1 MNSTIP
7 AWGVTFIPTNGND
20 RDFPPTSNMKTWIFS
35 LLTVIIGLI
44 GLAGN
49 AVVLWLLGF
58 RVCRNAFTV
67 YVLNLAGADFLLLCT
82 YAVYSLPELMN
93 IFFPTII
100 YHIVFMTVTI
110 SSYIA
115 GLSMLSAISTE
126 GCLSVLCPIWY
137 RCRRPRHLSA
147 VMCALLWALSL
158 LMTIFTRYHCDLLF
172 MNHDYYHCAAFYF
185 IIPIWLVFLFVVL
198 SGSSLTVLARFLCG
212 SRKMPLTRLYVTIL
226 VTMLVYLLCGLPVGI
241 LCICSIWIDIDLART
256 AIILSVIN
264 SSANPIIYFFVGSWR
279 RQQRQGQPRQSLKL
293 VLQNALEDKAEVWV
307 WDSKGGLPPETRES
321 SGSSVM

>member
-7 AWGVTFIPTNGND
+7 AWGVTFTPRNGND
-20 RDFPPTSNMKTWIFS
+20 RDFPPTSNMKTWIFN

-58 RVCRNAFTV
+58 RMRRNAFSV
-67 YVLNLAGADFLLLCT
+67 YILNLAGADFLLLCT
-82 YAVYSLPELMN
+82 YVVYSLLELMN
-93 IFFPTII
+93 IFVPNII

-115 GLSMLSAISTE
+115 GLSILSAISTE
-126 GCLSVLCPIWY
+126 RCLSVLCPIWY

-158 LMTIFTRYHCDLLF
+158 LMNIFIGSHCRFLF
-172 MNHDYYHCAAFYF
+172 MIHGYYQCTAFYF
-185 IIPIWLVFLFVVL
+185 IIPTWLIFLFVVL

-226 VTMLVYLLCGLPVGI
+226 VTMLVYLLCALPPGI
-241 LCICSIWIDIDLART
+241 VWFGSFWVDIHFDRT
-256 AIILSVIN
+256 EIILSVIN
-264 SSANPIIYFFVGSWR
+264 SRANPIIYFFVGSWR

-293 VLQNALEDKAEVWV
+293 VLQNALEDKAEVW
-307 WDSKGGLPPETRES
+307 DSKGGLPPETRGS